1 MLRFERRQ
9 KLLVHKTNMLLKPA
23 YEDIDLVKVNGPLA
37 RVAEQGRR
45 YATGLPQCHCL
56 A

>member
-1 MLRFERRQ
+1 MLRFERRL

-23 YEDIDLVKVNGPLA
+23 YEDIDLVKVDGPLPG
-37 RVAEQGRR
+37 VAEQGRR
-45 YATGLPQCHCL
+45 YATRLARCDCL